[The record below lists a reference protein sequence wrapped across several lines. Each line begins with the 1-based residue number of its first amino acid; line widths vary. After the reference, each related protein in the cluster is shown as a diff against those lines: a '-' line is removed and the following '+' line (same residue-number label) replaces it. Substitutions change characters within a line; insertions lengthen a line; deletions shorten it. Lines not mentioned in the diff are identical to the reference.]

1 MSQQVVAL
9 PRFVE
14 FRSQNSN
21 KLLRYVKED
30 GAVKGYVQ
38 FYGDFV
44 GSADAK
50 FEVHRSTTVNGLVH
64 IRSCYNNKFLQV
76 LDKAPNL
83 LAAKADKPDEDQSSR
98 SCTLLRPT
106 SVNGNPK
113 TIRLTHVNLKLNLC
127 LWRGTDPAYYA
138 CVAAYYS
145 DPDAGSCDVF
155 NVIDW
160 QSLVILPKY
169 IALKGDN
176 NKFVTTIWYYGKCY
190 LQFSATNLDDDPL
203 SAGNEIVQTSNGNI
217 SIRNLNWD
225 KYWRS
230 DPHIIYAD
238 STVPTSN
245 DALFQP
251 VKCSEDTIA
260 LRSIANN
267 YFCTMMTNEIM
278 KDCLTVG
285 STAITSFAKF
295 KVSEFVVSKTIENIN
310 FRLMDA
316 RIYDE
321 NMLVMVSSTYANQGN
336 STQEQTFELSYR
348 NKRSSTW
355 NCNLSVKGSFEASFK
370 AGIPFIED
378 GKITF
383 KLEASEQYTWGKT
396 KEAEEKISTSY
407 KVTIAPKTKV
417 TVRIVATRGIC
428 DVPFCYDQRDVLYTG
443 ETVITQMDDG
453 VYTGVNNYSIY
464 TEEKEEP
471 LNQSTR
477 ITAAAG
483 FKRVAKVSQS
493 GVITRLKHPIISYGR
508 GY

>member
-127 LWRGTDPAYYA
+127 FWRGDPYYA
-138 CVAAYYS
+138 CVIAYYS

-217 SIRNLNWD
+217 SIRNLKD
-225 KYWRS
+225 KYWMS
-230 DPHIIYAD
+230 STEWIFAD
-238 STVPTSN
+238 STDPTSRN
-245 DALFQP
+245 SIFQP
-251 VKCSEDTIA
+251 VKCSDGTIA
-260 LRSIANN
+260 LRNLANN
-267 YFCTMMTNEIM
+267 YFSTMMTSGNIR
-278 KDCLTVG
+278 DCLNVG
-285 STAITSFAKF
+285 STAITRFAKL
-295 KVSEFVVSKTIENIN
+295 KVSEFVMSKTIENIN

-321 NMLVMVSSTYANQGN
+321 NVLVMVSSTYANQGN

-464 TEEKEEP
+464 AEEKEEP
-471 LNQSTR
+471 LSQSTR
-477 ITAAAG
+477 IAAAAG
-483 FKRVAKVSQS
+483 FKRVAKVSPT